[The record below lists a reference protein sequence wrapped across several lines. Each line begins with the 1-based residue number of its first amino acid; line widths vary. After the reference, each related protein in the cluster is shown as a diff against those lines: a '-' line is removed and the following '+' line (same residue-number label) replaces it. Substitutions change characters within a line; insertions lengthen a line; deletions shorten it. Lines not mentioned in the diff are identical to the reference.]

1 MVLMG
6 STIRLKIEN
15 FLICKLVNNTKNI
28 NLFLDVWSGTIMIM
42 ILKDGTVNRNK
53 ILKHF
58 TDVVNL

>member
-1 MVLMG
+1 MMLMG

-42 ILKDGTVNRNK
+42 ILKDGTVNKNK
-53 ILKHF
+53 MLKHF